1 MRVHAAVA
9 LLLLLVLLAGC
20 GGGLSKNELVAEGD
34 KICSRVNKEI
44 AKEPDPKSAADLE
57 RLAKR
62 TVEISDPAIEDMEA
76 LEPSGDVKK
85 DFDAFVASVKE
96 QRDLTK
102 QIGEAAAA
110 GDNDKIQKVG
120 TQAQKAQADY
130 QKLSA
135 KIGFKQCGGGS

>member
-34 KICSRVNKEI
+34 KICARVNKQI

-62 TVEISDPAIEDMEA
+62 TVEISDPAIKDMEA
-76 LEPSGDVKK
+76 LEPPDDLKK
-85 DFDAFVASVKE
+85 DFDAFVDSLKE

-102 QIGEAAAA
+102 QIGEAAGA
-110 GDNDKIQKVG
+110 GDNDKIQQVG
-120 TQAQKAQADY
+120 TRAQKAQASY

-135 KIGFKQCGGGS
+135 KIGFKQCGGGN